1 VANAGDSRTV
11 LGRKGRAIP
20 LSKDHKPY
28 EQEEKA
34 RITAA
39 GGFVDFGRVNGNLAL
54 SRAIGDFDFKKS
66 KDLDPKDQIVTSFPD
81 VKENELDDWD
91 EFIVLACDGIWDC
104 LTNAQV
110 IEFVRRGIAAR
121 QELHKIC
128 ENLMD
133 NCLAPSS
140 DGGGYGCD
148 NMTVI
153 IVALLHGQTKD
164 QWYDMIAERVKN
176 KNGPVAPKKFSRFLG
191 PGFNQFQNWT
201 ARDEESSNNSE
212 DEEPAES
219 KKPLDRFD
227 QEEEEWTA
235 WRNGEDIRKRY
246 TRRKVPGRIIHLGD
260 GTEIFTDRPFEG
272 DAQEDQISSSSEE
285 DSDAEPDK
293 MHVDGKSEDS
303 GPKDTSHKSPS
314 PTTLEHPNA
323 TSEK

>member
-1 VANAGDSRTV
+1 VS
-11 LGRKGRAIP
+11 
-20 LSKDHKPY
+20 
-28 EQEEKA
+28 
-34 RITAA
+34 
-39 GGFVDFGRVNGNLAL
+39 
-54 SRAIGDFDFKKS
+54 
-66 KDLDPKDQIVTSFPD
+66 
-81 VKENELDDWD
+81 ELDDWD

-176 KNGPVAPKKFSRFLG
+176 KDGPVAPKKFCLSFLDHANLARFLG

-212 DEEPAES
+212 DEETTES
-219 KKPLDRFD
+219 KKPLDQYHQFP
-227 QEEEEWTA
+227 QGWGS
-235 WRNGEDIRKRY
+235 WKVKEDIGQRY
-246 TRRKVPGRIIHLGD
+246 TRGMVPDRIMQVGD
-260 GTEIFTDRPFEG
+260 GSERLIFNMGDGKEMYTDREIKYH
-272 DAQEDQISSSSEE
+272 AQDDSSSEE
-285 DSDAEPDK
+285 DSDAEPEEVQDNSSSEEDSDDEPDK
-293 MHVDGKSEDS
+293 MQVDGKSEDS

>member
-1 VANAGDSRTV
+1 MANAGDSRTV

-28 EQEEKA
+28 EQGNISKSLLTTEEKA

-66 KDLDPKDQIVTSFPD
+66 KDLDAKDQIVTGISLTSSNIAFPD
-81 VKENELDDWD
+81 VKQNELDDWD

-121 QELHKIC
+121 QELHKIA

-164 QWYDMIAERVKN
+164 QWYDMVAERVKN
-176 KNGPVAPKKFSRFLG
+176 KDGPCAPKKFGTSRPIKLISPILRPRIQPVSKLEF
-191 PGFNQFQNWT
+191 
-201 ARDEESSNNSE
+201 SE
-212 DEEPAES
+212 
-219 KKPLDRFD
+219 
-227 QEEEEWTA
+227 
-235 WRNGEDIRKRY
+235 
-246 TRRKVPGRIIHLGD
+246 RRL
-260 GTEIFTDRPFEG
+260 
-272 DAQEDQISSSSEE
+272 
-285 DSDAEPDK
+285 
-293 MHVDGKSEDS
+293 
-303 GPKDTSHKSPS
+303 
-314 PTTLEHPNA
+314 
-323 TSEK
+323 